1 MLLFVFAR
9 VPYIQLSLLKNNA
22 LLFIGNWSFA
32 KYGEVKRNMEHESQT
47 KARIQSSAIAVELK
61 ELIGS
66 ISQRYNKA
74 QPLPSF
80 EYLDCSCCPQKK
92 EDGWLC
98 SRAPLELLF
107 FANS

>member
-1 MLLFVFAR
+1 MEK
-9 VPYIQLSLLKNNA
+9 SNET
-22 LLFIGNWSFA
+22 WST
-32 KYGEVKRNMEHESQT
+32 KVKQ
-47 KARIQSSAIAVELK
+47 KARIQSSAIAVEFK